1 MAADRAPLFE
11 PLTTLALGLG
21 GALRRQ
27 GEREWFGNPL
37 HRLAIAGPA
46 AQGLAA
52 NPHDLRPV
60 DPARGRQILAGR
72 YDLAGASLQVGPGGD
87 PWDRALPHRRFA
99 IALHRMDW
107 LGDLLSA
114 GPEGATLGLRL
125 ALDWRRVFGK
135 WNRFSWG
142 PDVLERRV
150 FNLACAARRLC
161 AGASDAEIQTF
172 AQDLARQARHL
183 TRIAIAADRHV
194 ERAVVAGVAGC
205 ALAGEPGEALIDY
218 AMDRLKAELPGA
230 VRADGTHASRSPSRG
245 LELLFDLITLDEAL
259 HQRGQAGPD
268 ELTRAIDRL
277 TAAARFFTLP
287 DGRLPVLQGGEA
299 LDPRTVAAAVA
310 HDETG
315 TGGPSRMAFGGF
327 QRLDGGGLTVL
338 ADSAPPAQ
346 GRWSTS
352 ACAQPL
358 AIEILAGADRL
369 VTACGWSPE
378 AAGPGALRV
387 IDAAST
393 ASLGDLI
400 VGAPVGGVTAYGLGP
415 RLLSAVRKVESRR
428 HDSEAAA
435 WLELNHDGWVRR
447 TGLIHERR
455 LYLDKA
461 AGELRGEDSFA
472 PRDEAKDDAKARAAP
487 RRYMPFTVR
496 FHLHPDCRASLARD
510 HKSVLLRG
518 PSDQG
523 WWLRNDAAEVSLEAS
538 AHFDADGTA
547 RRAQQ
552 VVLKGQVRLDKGG
565 RIRWKLSRAEV

>member
-1 MAADRAPLFE
+1 VTTARPPALE
-11 PLTTLALGLG
+11 PVITLAAGLG

-37 HRLAIAGPA
+37 HRLALASPA

-60 DPARGRQILAGR
+60 DPARGRQILAGQF
-72 YDLAGASLQVGPGGD
+72 DLAGAKLLVGPGGD
-87 PWDRALPHRRFA
+87 PWDRALPHRRFG
-99 IALHRMDW
+99 IALHRMGW
-107 LGDLLSA
+107 LPDLLA
-114 GPEGATLGLRL
+114 VGPEGAVQGLRL
-125 ALDWRRVFGK
+125 VLDWRRVFGK

-150 FNLACAARRLC
+150 FNLACAARRLA
-161 AGASDAEIQTF
+161 AGASDAEISAFT
-172 AQDLARQARHL
+172 QDLVRQARHL
-183 TRIAIAADRHV
+183 TRIAIAPDRHV
-194 ERAVVAGVAGC
+194 ERAVVAGIAGC
-205 ALAGEPGEALIDY
+205 ALAGEPGEQLIDY
-218 AMDRLKAELPGA
+218 AMDRLKAELPAA
-230 VRADGTHASRSPSRG
+230 VRPDGSHASRSPERG
-245 LELLFDLITLDEAL
+245 MELLFDLMTLDEAL

-268 ELTRAIDRL
+268 EINRAIDRL
-277 TAAARFFTLP
+277 TAATRFFTLP
-287 DGRLPVLQGGEA
+287 DGALPVLQGGEA
-299 LDPRTVAAAVA
+299 RDPRTVAAAVA
-310 HDETG
+310 HDEAASTAI
-315 TGGPSRMAFGGF
+315 SKAAFGGF

-338 ADSAPPAQ
+338 ADAAPPAQ
-346 GRWSTS
+346 GKWSVS

-369 VTACGWSPE
+369 VTACGWSPD

-400 VGAPVGGVTAYGLGP
+400 TGGPMGGLNAYGLGP
-415 RLLSAVRKVESRR
+415 RLTGAPRKVEARR
-428 HDSEAAA
+428 HDSDVAA
-435 WLELNHDGWVRR
+435 WLELSHDGWVRR
-447 TGLIHERR
+447 TGLVHERR

-472 PRDEAKDDAKARAAP
+472 PQVAKEVPAAAP

-510 HKSVLLRG
+510 NKSVLLRG

-523 WWLRNDAAEVSLEAS
+523 WWLRNDAAEVSLEPS
-538 AHFDADGTA
+538 AHFEDGQP

-565 RIRWKLSRAEV
+565 RIRWKLSRAEG

>member
-1 MAADRAPLFE
+1 MAADRSPFLE

-46 AQGLAA
+46 AHGLAA

-60 DPARGRQILAGR
+60 DPANGRRILAGQFE
-72 YDLAGASLQVGPGGD
+72 LAGASLHVGPDGD

-99 IALHRMDW
+99 TALHRMGW
-107 LGDLLSA
+107 MGDLLSV
-114 GPEGATLGLRL
+114 GNEGAAQGLRL
-125 ALDWRRVFGK
+125 VLDWRRVFGK
-135 WNRFSWG
+135 WNRFSWS
-142 PDVLERRV
+142 PEVLERRV

-161 AGASDAEIQTF
+161 ASASDAEIQALT
-172 AQDLARQARHL
+172 QDLARQARHL
-183 TRIAIAADRHV
+183 TRIAIVPDRHV
-194 ERAVVAGVAGC
+194 ERAIAAGVAGC

-218 AMDRLKAELPGA
+218 AMDRLKAELPA
-230 VRADGTHASRSPSRG
+230 SVRPDGSHASRSPERG
-245 LELLFDLITLDEAL
+245 LELLFDLMTLDEAL

-268 ELTRAIDRL
+268 EINRAIDRL
-277 TAAARFFTLP
+277 TAATRFFTLP
-287 DGRLPVLQGGEA
+287 DGALPVLQGGEA
-299 LDPRTVAAAVA
+299 REPRTIAAAVA
-310 HDETG
+310 HDEG
-315 TGGPSRMAFGGF
+315 RAGGPSRATFGGF
-327 QRLDGGGLTVL
+327 QRLDGGGLCVL
-338 ADSAPPAQ
+338 ADAAPPAQ
-346 GRWSTS
+346 GKWSVS

-369 VTACGWSPE
+369 ITACGWSPE

-400 VGAPVGGVTAYGLGP
+400 TGAPVGGVSAYGLGA
-415 RLLSAVRKVESRR
+415 RLIGAPRKVEARR

-447 TGLIHERR
+447 TGLVHERR
-455 LYLDKA
+455 LFLDKA
-461 AGELRGEDSFA
+461 AGELRGEDSFT
-472 PRDEAKDDAKARAAP
+472 PQTVKDDAKSRAAP

-510 HKSVLLRG
+510 NKSVLLRG

-538 AHFDADGTA
+538 AHFQDGQA

-552 VVLKGQVRLDKGG
+552 IVLKGQVRLDKGG